1 MKEEEIG
8 IITHYF
14 NNISVGIIHLTAPLK
29 VGDTVHIKGAHDDFS
44 QKIDSMQIE
53 HESVDSAK
61 KGDSIG
67 VKVTKK
73 VHPHDKVYKILE

>member
-1 MKEEEIG
+1 
-8 IITHYF
+8 
-14 NNISVGIIHLTAPLK
+14 
-29 VGDTVHIKGAHDDFS
+29 
-44 QKIDSMQIE
+44 MQIE